1 MSEHKKLLIG
11 RQHLAHAGVFD
22 EHGRELTHAH
32 VMAHYQDL
40 LGEPLMALAKH
51 AHALKDQTDHA
62 IHQDL
67 AEAAHGRM
75 SGVWQVDKFDAP
87 IEYYAYRLLHTVGAH
102 QHVSDKDMHDLDFHA
117 LPEHIRIAADA
128 ALKRNHRANTD
139 RFEERASDF
148 ENLFLTV
155 GVTALWQVAI
165 GNASV
170 ANTSGAAAG
179 VYALLNNAQARV
191 AVGDSTTAASAAQTG
206 LQAPTNVYY
215 VGMDATYPTQ
225 STNQTV
231 FRATFTGTVANYSWQ
246 EFCVDNCNGSN
257 STATT
262 KSGGSSLDRVVS
274 NQGTKASGQTWQPS
288 LTLSIS

>member
-1 MSEHKKLLIG
+1 MANQKKLLIA
-11 RQHLAHAGVFD
+11 RHHLEYAGVYD

-32 VMAHYQDL
+32 VMAHYQDI

-51 AHALKDQTDHA
+51 AHSLRDQPDHA

-87 IEYYAYRLLHTVGAH
+87 IEHYAYKLLHSVGAG
-102 QHVSDKDMHDLDFHA
+102 QHISDKDWQSIDFHA
-117 LPEHIRIAADA
+117 LPENIRIAADA

-139 RFEERASDF
+139 RFEDRAEDF

-155 GVTALWQVAI
+155 GVTMLDQIAI

-191 AVGDSTTAASAAQTG
+191 GVGDSTTAASAGQTG
-206 LQAPTNVYY
+206 LQAATNVYY

-225 STNQTV
+225 STNQFV
-231 FRATFTGTVANYSWQ
+231 CRATFTGTVANFSWQ
-246 EFCVDNCNGSN
+246 EFVIDNCNGSN

-288 LTLSIS
+288 MTVAIS